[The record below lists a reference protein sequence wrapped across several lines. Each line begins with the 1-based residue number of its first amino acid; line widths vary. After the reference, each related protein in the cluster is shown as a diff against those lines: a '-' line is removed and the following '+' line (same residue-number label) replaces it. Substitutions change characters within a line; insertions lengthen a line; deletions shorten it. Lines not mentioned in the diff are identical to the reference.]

1 MTTSHTPDFELD
13 RPGTLIAAV
22 PAVLG
27 FVPER
32 SLVLMTVER
41 GALGCVLRIDLD
53 DDMEEQIAHLAEVA
67 AAGRPDGA
75 VAVIVD
81 EHGAGCHPCNDDY
94 RELADLLAEQLA
106 AWDIA
111 LLGAHV
117 VDRVATGGRWH
128 CADGCGRGGVI
139 EDPSASPLAVAA
151 VLDGRRLYTRRSEL
165 QAVVAADPE
174 RSAELAELNSAGS
187 DRFGAMTDGEARAAI
202 DEARAAAAHV
212 ADGGALS
219 DEVAAR
225 VGRALRDVRV
235 RDTLFALAVG
245 EEADRAEALWVTLA
259 RILPTPWR
267 TEALVLLAFSAYAR
281 GDGPLAGVSLDAAL
295 RVDPVHRMAG
305 MLDQALQSG
314 LRPEQIR
321 ELAVTGYRLAEAL
334 GVRLPPRHRGRRR
347 AG

>member
-27 FVPER
+27 FVPEM
-32 SLVLMTVER
+32 SLVLVTLDR
-41 GALGCVLRIDLD
+41 GDLGCVLRIDLS
-53 DDMEEQIAHLAEVA
+53 DDMEEQVAHLAEVA
-67 AAGRPDGA
+67 AAARPDGA

-81 EHGAGCHPCNDDY
+81 EYGAGCHPCNDDY
-94 RELADLLAEQLA
+94 RELADLLGEHLA
-106 AWDIA
+106 SWDIA
-111 LLGAHV
+111 LLDAHV

-151 VLDGRRLYTRRSEL
+151 VLDGRRLYTGRAEL
-165 QAVVAADPE
+165 QAVVAVDPV
-174 RSAELAELNSAGS
+174 RSAELTGVIAAAPERPGEMS
-187 DRFGAMTDGEARAAI
+187 DGEACAAI

-212 ADGGALS
+212 ADGGVLS

-225 VGRALRDVRV
+225 LGRALRDVRV
-235 RDTLFALAVG
+235 RDSLFALAVG
-245 EEADRAEALWVTLA
+245 EDADRAEALWVSLA
-259 RILPTPWR
+259 RVLPAPWR

-295 RVDPVHRMAG
+295 RLDPVHRMAG

-314 LRPEQIR
+314 LRPERIR
-321 ELAVTGYRLAEAL
+321 ELAVTGYRLAEQL
-334 GVRLPPRHRGRRR
+334 GVRLPPRQRGRRR

>member
-27 FVPER
+27 FVPET
-32 SLVLMTVER
+32 SLVLVTLDR
-41 GALGCVLRIDLD
+41 GDLGCVLRVDLT
-53 DDMEEQIAHLAEVA
+53 DDMDEQVAHLAEVA

-81 EHGAGCHPCNDDY
+81 EHGAGCHSCNDDY
-94 RELADLLAEQLA
+94 SDLAELLAEQLA
-106 AWDIA
+106 SWDIA

-151 VLDGRRLYTRRSEL
+151 VLDGRRLYTRRAEL
-165 QAVVAADPE
+165 LAVVAVDPV
-174 RSAELAELNSAGS
+174 RSAELAGVLATGP
-187 DRFGAMTDGEARAAI
+187 DRIGEMSDGEACAAI
-202 DEARAAAAHV
+202 NEARASAAHV
-212 ADGGALS
+212 ADGGVLS

-225 VGRALRDVRV
+225 VGSALRDVRV

-245 EEADRAEALWVTLA
+245 ADADRAEALWISLA
-259 RILPTPWR
+259 RILPAPWR

-295 RVDPVHRMAG
+295 RIDPVHRMAG

-314 LRPEQIR
+314 LRPERIR
-321 ELAVTGYRLAEAL
+321 ELAVTGYRLAEQL
-334 GVRLPPRHRGRRR
+334 GVPLPPLQRVRRR